1 MSILSL
7 CSGYGGLE
15 QAINQVFT
23 TPVVDAYCDN
33 YRPARQVLQTHNPNT
48 RIHNDVNDEALLNYK
63 SSIIAFGFPC
73 QDLSNAG
80 KRAGLNGT
88 RSSLFYTCMNIARA
102 VQPTEIII
110 ENVPQVERY
119 KDTINQELWDA
130 GYSTAWSRAQACE
143 VGLPHKRERT
153 FIYAHK
159 LGRPQ
164 RHHTNPQTPTRVA
177 PTFPTPT
184 VVDMGWGRTTQ
195 EWNTWRETQRT
206 KHNNGNGHGRSLYQL
221 CGEGTLLVM
230 EHLMGLPTGYITN
243 QPISES
249 AKRRL
254 LGNGVAPKQGALGIY
269 RAWKQHQENQS

>member
-15 QAINQVFT
+15 QAIDQVLGHQT
-23 TPVVDAYCDN
+23 IDAYCDN
-33 YRPARQVLQTHNPNT
+33 YKPARQVLKTHNPRT

-80 KRAGLNGT
+80 KRAGINGT
-88 RSSLFYTCMNIARA
+88 RSSLFYTCMNVVRA

-130 GYSTAWSRAQACE
+130 GYSTGWARAQACE
-143 VGLPHKRERT
+143 AGLPHRRDRV

-159 LGRPQ
+159 MGRPDTSYPETQ
-164 RHHTNPQTPTRVA
+164 KPAPVT

-184 VVDMGWGRTTQ
+184 VVDMGWGRTPQ
-195 EWNTWRETQRT
+195 EWETWRQTQRA

-269 RAWKQHQENQS
+269 RAWKQHQENQP

>member
-1 MSILSL
+1 MTILSL

-15 QAINQVFT
+15 QAIHQTFGPLPIT
-23 TPVVDAYCDN
+23 AYCDN
-33 YRPARQVLQTHNPNT
+33 YKPARQVLRAHNPHT
-48 RIHNDVNDEALLNYK
+48 PIHTNVTDTYLTQYDPT
-63 SSIIAFGFPC
+63 IIAFGFPC

-88 RSSLFYTCMNIARA
+88 RSSLFYDCMDIVRA
-102 VQPTEIII
+102 AYPTEVII

-119 KDTINQELWDA
+119 KDVINQEFWDA
-130 GYSTAWSRAQACE
+130 GYTTSWARAQACE
-143 VGLPHKRERT
+143 VGLPHKRERV
-153 FIYAHK
+153 FIYAHR
-159 LGRPQ
+159 LGRPPRQ
-164 RHHTNPQTPTRVA
+164 QANPQTPTPVT

-195 EWNTWRETQRT
+195 EWNTWVETQKAR
-206 KHNNGNGHGRSLYQL
+206 HNNGNGHGRSLYQL
-221 CGEGTLLVM
+221 CGEGTLLTM

-269 RAWKQHQENQS
+269 RAWKQHQENQK